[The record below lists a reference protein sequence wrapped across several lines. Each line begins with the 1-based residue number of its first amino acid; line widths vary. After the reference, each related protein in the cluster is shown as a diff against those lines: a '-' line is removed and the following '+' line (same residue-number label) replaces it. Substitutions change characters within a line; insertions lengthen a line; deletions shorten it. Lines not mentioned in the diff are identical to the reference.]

1 MTQTKKT
8 KIGFFGKQ
16 LFGAV
21 VINIITLLIM
31 SALLYSNFINDYK
44 NNLMDSMASKVNLLA
59 DSSVSALLFDDQQS
73 AKDILFTL
81 EQNPSIRY
89 AQIYDRNNQ
98 LFAEFTRPG
107 QIIDNIPLD
116 PSNTA
121 FFKGNNFYSLRQ
133 IIKDNEFLGVILI
146 SANTDTLAVQ
156 KKKYILTA
164 GILLLSSFLLA
175 CIFNWKLQQ
184 KLSAPI
190 KDLINLVVYVAKYK
204 RYHKRLD
211 NKSADEVGDLILGVN
226 AMLDTIQINESQL
239 YERANYDEL
248 TKLPNRHLF
257 MERLSQAIKNADRN
271 KTEIAVLFLD
281 LDRFKIINDS
291 LGHSVGDQLLVQ
303 VTAKILPTV
312 RLSDTVCRWGGDE
325 FVLLLDNINQSENI
339 QFVIEKIIKVLSSP
353 NIIGNHSLH
362 VSTSIGIACYPNDG
376 RDAMSLLKHADISMY
391 KAKAEGPGKFKYFN
405 SSMLDGSV
413 KRLTLELKVRKAF
426 EENEFFLV
434 YQPQLSGK
442 TKTLVGFE
450 ALIRWKCDGKF
461 ISPEEFLPIIEEI
474 GLMYDL
480 SLWVLK
486 QACEQNVSWQ
496 RAGLKP
502 ISVAVNLPASFILR
516 PESMEKV
523 LEIITV
529 TGLAPEYLEVE
540 LTENTFLD
548 ARENAVLVLNSLV
561 DLGVSVALDDFG
573 TGYSCLAYLQYIPVK
588 KLKIDGAFIKELGR
602 NEANEAIVQSIIM
615 LGKGLKMSIVAECV
629 ETEEQLSILRD
640 MDCDVIQGYLFS
652 KPLIADEATNF
663 ILKSQGL
670 QSSDLATN

>member
-1 MTQTKKT
+1 MTPTKKT

-31 SALLYSNFINDYK
+31 SALFYSNFINDYK
-44 NNLMDSMASKVNLLA
+44 NNLMESMASKVNLLA

-107 QIIDNIPLD
+107 QIIDNIPHD

-325 FVLLLDNINQSENI
+325 FVLLLDNINQPENI

-588 KLKIDGAFIKELGR
+588 KLKIDGVFIKELGR

>member
-1 MTQTKKT
+1 MTEKKKT

-16 LFGAV
+16 LIGAV
-21 VINIITLLIM
+21 AINIITLSIM
-31 SALLYSNFINDYK
+31 TALLYSNFINDYK
-44 NNLMDSMASKVNLLA
+44 NNLMASMASKVNLLA
-59 DSSVSALLFDDQQS
+59 DSSASALLFDDQQS
-73 AKDILFTL
+73 AKDILFSL

-89 AQIYDRNNQ
+89 AQIYDKNNQ
-98 LFAEFTRPG
+98 LFAEYISTG
-107 QIIDNIPLD
+107 EVIDLIPENFK
-116 PSNTA
+116 NTS
-121 FFKGNNFYSLRQ
+121 FFKGNNFYNLQQVIRN
-133 IIKDNEFLGVILI
+133 NEYLGFILI
-146 SANTDTLAVQ
+146 SANTNTLADQ
-156 KKKYILTA
+156 KKRYVLIAT
-164 GILLLSSFLLA
+164 ILLLCSFLLA

-184 KLSAPI
+184 KMSAPI

-204 RYHKRLD
+204 RYHKRLG
-211 NKSADEVGDLILGVN
+211 NKSTDEVGTLILGVN

-271 KTEIAVLFLD
+271 KKGIAVLFLD

-303 VTAKILPTV
+303 VTAKILSTV

-325 FVLLLDNINQSENI
+325 FVLLLDNINKLENV
-339 QFVIEKIIKVLSSP
+339 QFVIEKITNALSFP
-353 NIIGNHSLH
+353 NIISNHSLH

-391 KAKAEGPGKFKYFN
+391 KAKAEGLGKFKYFN
-405 SSMLDGSV
+405 TSMLDGSV

-434 YQPQLSGK
+434 YQPQLSGN

-450 ALIRWKCDGKF
+450 ALIRWKSGGEF
-461 ISPEEFLPIIEEI
+461 ISPEEFLPVVEEI

-480 SLWVLK
+480 SLWVLR

-496 RAGLKP
+496 QAGFKP
-502 ISVAVNLPASFILR
+502 LSIAVNLPASFILH
-516 PESMEKV
+516 PESMEKI
-523 LEIITV
+523 LAIIIA

-548 ARENAVLVLNSLV
+548 ARENAVSVLNSLV
-561 DLGVSVALDDFG
+561 DIGVSVALDDFG

-588 KLKIDGAFIKELGR
+588 KLKIDGVFIKELGR
-602 NEANEAIVQSIIM
+602 SGADKAIVQSIIM
-615 LGKGLKMSIVAECV
+615 LGKGLEMSVVAECV
-629 ETEEQLSILRD
+629 ETNEQLSILKE

-652 KPLIADEATNF
+652 KPLPADEATIF
-663 ILKSQGL
+663 ILESMADNRQIWL
-670 QSSDLATN
+670 

>member
-1 MTQTKKT
+1 MTPTKKT

-31 SALLYSNFINDYK
+31 SALFYSNFINDYK
-44 NNLMDSMASKVNLLA
+44 NNLMESMASKVNLLA

-107 QIIDNIPLD
+107 QIIDNIPND

-257 MERLSQAIKNADRN
+257 MERLSQAIKSADRN

-588 KLKIDGAFIKELGR
+588 KLKIDGVFIKELGR

>member
-21 VINIITLLIM
+21 AINIITLLIM
-31 SALLYSNFINDYK
+31 TALLYTNFIDHYK
-44 NNLMDSMASKVNLLA
+44 NDLMNTMASRVGLLS

-73 AKDILFTL
+73 GKDILL
-81 EQNPSIRY
+81 NLKQNPSIRY

-98 LFAEFTRPG
+98 LFAEYISTG
-107 QIIDNIPLD
+107 EVIDLIPENVK
-116 PSNTA
+116 NTS
-121 FFKGNNFYSLRQ
+121 FFKGNNFYNLQQVIR
-133 IIKDNEFLGVILI
+133 DNEYLGFILI
-146 SANTDTLAVQ
+146 SANTNTLVDQ
-156 KKKYILTA
+156 KKRYVLIAT
-164 GILLLSSFLLA
+164 ILLLCSLVLA

-211 NKSADEVGDLILGVN
+211 NKSTDEVGALILGVN
-226 AMLDTIQINESQL
+226 AMLDTIQTNESKL

-271 KTEIAVLFLD
+271 KTGIAVLFLD

-303 VTAKILPTV
+303 VTAKILPMV

-325 FVLLLDNINQSENI
+325 FVLLLDNVNNSEDT
-339 QFVIEKIIKVLSSP
+339 QFIIEKIVEVLSSP
-353 NIIGNHSLH
+353 NIVGNHSLH
-362 VSTSIGIACYPNDG
+362 ISTSIGIACYPNDG
-376 RDAMSLLKHADISMY
+376 QDAMSLLKHADIAMY

-405 SSMLDGSV
+405 TSMVDGSV

-434 YQPQLSGK
+434 YQPQLTGS

-461 ISPEEFLPIIEEI
+461 ISPDEFLPIIEEI

-480 SLWVLK
+480 SLWVLR

-496 RAGLKP
+496 QAGLKP
-502 ISVAVNLPASFILR
+502 LSVAVNLPASFILH
-516 PESMEKV
+516 PESIEKM
-523 LEIITV
+523 LAIIIA

-548 ARENAVLVLNSLV
+548 AREKAVSVLNSLV

-588 KLKIDGAFIKELGR
+588 TLKIDGVFIKELGR
-602 NEANEAIVQSIIM
+602 NEANEAIVKSIIM
-615 LGKGLKMSIVAECV
+615 LGKGLEMSLVAECV
-629 ETEEQLSILRD
+629 ETQEQLSILKD

-652 KPLIADEATNF
+652 KPLPADEATNF
-663 ILKSQGL
+663 IIESMA
-670 QSSDLATN
+670 DNR

>member
-1 MTQTKKT
+1 MTPTKKT

-31 SALLYSNFINDYK
+31 SALFYSNFINDYK
-44 NNLMDSMASKVNLLA
+44 NNLMESMASKVNLLA

-107 QIIDNIPLD
+107 QIIDNIPHD

-588 KLKIDGAFIKELGR
+588 KLKIDGVFIKELGR

>member
-1 MTQTKKT
+1 
-8 KIGFFGKQ
+8 
-16 LFGAV
+16 
-21 VINIITLLIM
+21 
-31 SALLYSNFINDYK
+31 
-44 NNLMDSMASKVNLLA
+44 
-59 DSSVSALLFDDQQS
+59 
-73 AKDILFTL
+73 
-81 EQNPSIRY
+81 
-89 AQIYDRNNQ
+89 
-98 LFAEFTRPG
+98 
-107 QIIDNIPLD
+107 
-116 PSNTA
+116 
-121 FFKGNNFYSLRQ
+121 
-133 IIKDNEFLGVILI
+133 
-146 SANTDTLAVQ
+146 
-156 KKKYILTA
+156 
-164 GILLLSSFLLA
+164 
-175 CIFNWKLQQ
+175 
-184 KLSAPI
+184 
-190 KDLINLVVYVAKYK
+190 
-204 RYHKRLD
+204 
-211 NKSADEVGDLILGVN
+211 
-226 AMLDTIQINESQL
+226 
-239 YERANYDEL
+239 
-248 TKLPNRHLF
+248 
-257 MERLSQAIKNADRN
+257 
-271 KTEIAVLFLD
+271 
-281 LDRFKIINDS
+281 
-291 LGHSVGDQLLVQ
+291 
-303 VTAKILPTV
+303 
-312 RLSDTVCRWGGDE
+312 
-325 FVLLLDNINQSENI
+325 
-339 QFVIEKIIKVLSSP
+339 LSSP

-561 DLGVSVALDDFG
+561 DLGVSIALDDFG

>member
-1 MTQTKKT
+1 MTPTKKT

-31 SALLYSNFINDYK
+31 SALFYSNFINDYK
-44 NNLMDSMASKVNLLA
+44 NNLMESMASKVNLLA

-107 QIIDNIPLD
+107 QIIDNIPHD

-204 RYHKRLD
+204 LYHKRLD

>member
-21 VINIITLLIM
+21 TINVITLLIL

-116 PSNTA
+116 TSNTP

-561 DLGVSVALDDFG
+561 DLGVSIALDDFG

>member
-1 MTQTKKT
+1 MTPTKKT

-31 SALLYSNFINDYK
+31 SALFYSNFINDYK
-44 NNLMDSMASKVNLLA
+44 NNLMESMASKVNLLA

-107 QIIDNIPLD
+107 QIIDNIPHD

-325 FVLLLDNINQSENI
+325 FVLLLNNINQSENI

-486 QACEQNVSWQ
+486 QASEQNVSWQ

-588 KLKIDGAFIKELGR
+588 KLKIDGVFIKELGR

>member
-1 MTQTKKT
+1 MTPTKKT

-502 ISVAVNLPASFILR
+502 ISIAVNLPASFILR

-652 KPLIADEATNF
+652 KPLIADEAASF
-663 ILKSQGL
+663 ILESMR
-670 QSSDLATN
+670 

>member
-502 ISVAVNLPASFILR
+502 ISIAVNLPASFILR

-652 KPLIADEATNF
+652 KPLIADEAASF
-663 ILKSQGL
+663 ILESMR
-670 QSSDLATN
+670 